1 MEELSLI
8 REPERRLYHELK
20 RSGFDVQVREDSRQ
34 KSSNYDISE
43 LRLILRIYKEKRCH
57 INLTFDPQT
66 SDYLF
71 EAKQLFNFKDLMYS
85 TELCLE
91 KIDNIMHKMR
101 E

>member
-34 KSSNYDISE
+34 KKPTYDISD
-43 LRLILRIYKEKRCH
+43 LRLILHIYKTKGWP
-57 INLTFDPQT
+57 INITFDPQT
-66 SDYLF
+66 SGYLF
-71 EAKQLFNFKDLMYS
+71 EGKRLFNFEDLMYS

-101 E
+101 D